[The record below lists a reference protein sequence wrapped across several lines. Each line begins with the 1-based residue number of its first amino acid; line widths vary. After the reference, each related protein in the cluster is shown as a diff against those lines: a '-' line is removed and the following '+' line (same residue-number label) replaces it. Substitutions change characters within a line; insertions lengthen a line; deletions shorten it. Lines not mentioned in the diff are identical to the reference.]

1 MNPGLSLYRIAFV
14 VGSVAVLA
22 MLFVACD
29 GKKDAPPP
37 ITETEKVI
45 VDSVPSPDG
54 NIIYYEV
61 RGEGDPALVFVHGWS
76 CDRSYWKEQ
85 VEPFEKSN
93 KLILIDLA
101 GHGQSGQ
108 KRDIW
113 SMASFG
119 DDVAAVVNRLGL
131 TNIVLIGHSMGGSII
146 IEAARRLPG
155 KVLGLIAVDTHQN
168 LGKRLTDQQ
177 KEAFLGPL
185 REDFVKGTDAFVRSL
200 FRSSLDSTLMDE
212 VVADMI
218 LTPPEIGIGVLEQFF
233 EYYFSEQIEI
243 ALKEVNLPVICINT
257 GNFSA
262 DVATGSKLAKSF
274 DVKVMI
280 NVGHF
285 LMRESPYLFNKL
297 LGEAITELAPPKT

>member
-1 MNPGLSLYRIAFV
+1 MNTNLSPHRTMIAV
-14 VGSVAVLA
+14 ILVIALA
-22 MLFVACD
+22 LLFAACD

-37 ITETEKVI
+37 VADNVVI
-45 VDSVPSPDG
+45 DSVLSPDG

-61 RGEGDPALVFVHGWS
+61 RGEGDPALVFVHGWC

-85 VEPFEKSN
+85 VAEFEKAY
-93 KLILIDLA
+93 KLVLIDLA

-131 TNIVLIGHSMGGSII
+131 TNIILIGHSMGGSII

-155 KVLGLIAVDTHQN
+155 KVLGLVAIDTHQN

-177 KEAFLGPL
+177 KEAFLNPL
-185 REDFVKGTDAFVRSL
+185 REDFVKGAGAFVRSL
-200 FRSSLDSTLMDE
+200 FKSSVDSTLMEE
-212 VVADMI
+212 VVADMT
-218 LTPPEIGIGVLEQFF
+218 LAPPEIGIGVLEQFF
-233 EYYFSEQIEI
+233 EYYFSEEIEI
-243 ALKEVNLPVICINT
+243 ALKEVNLPVVCINT
-257 GNFSA
+257 GNFTTDA
-262 DVATGSKLAKSF
+262 VTGSKLAKSF

-280 NVGHF
+280 DVGHF
-285 LMRESPYLFNKL
+285 LMLESPYLFNKL
-297 LGEAITELAPPKT
+297 LRETITELAPPKT